1 MIKNEKFQNQLS
13 SAALIYRSVFYIGAM
28 FVLTLIV
35 PICLYCSLGLTS
47 MGAYVAS
54 IAALTF
60 INQGQFFVAMRQLVA
75 LIKYLPLFAPS
86 GLFLVAIYFLL
97 GDVPSFLKYCTE
109 LNGIIVNLAMF
120 FFGFFNFAA
129 KAYAE
134 DLTENGYFWG
144 SFIVD

>member
-1 MIKNEKFQNQLS
+1 MIENEKFQNQLS
-13 SAALIYRSVFYIGAM
+13 SAALIYRCVFYIGAV

-54 IAALTF
+54 VAALTF

-75 LIKYLPLFAPS
+75 LIKYIPLFAPS
-86 GLFLVAIYFLL
+86 ALFLAAIYSLSGNAPDFIEYLKQ
-97 GDVPSFLKYCTE
+97 PS
-109 LNGIIVNLAMF
+109 GIIVVLAMF
-120 FFGFFNFAA
+120 FFGFFNFAT

-134 DLTENGYFWG
+134 DLTKNGYFWG